1 MRIFFHAKTT
11 GFFPEVI
18 HGARTVTVP
27 DPDWERPSIQF
38 PDPDW
43 VPSEEF
49 SDESTPLFST
59 PDLAAEPPLIEQQ
72 NPACSLPP
80 AAELVEVS
88 ESLYTDLLSA
98 QSGGQQMITADKDG
112 RPVLKPNPGPSVED
126 LQRQERLVRDRAL
139 LSTDP
144 LVARHRDELETG
156 RSTTITVSQYQQ
168 LQGYRQDLRDWPES
182 KGFPSIENRPVV
194 PEWLIPIL
202 EE

>member
-1 MRIFFHAKTT
+1 
-11 GFFPEVI
+11 
-18 HGARTVTVP
+18 
-27 DPDWERPSIQF
+27 
-38 PDPDW
+38 
-43 VPSEEF
+43 
-49 SDESTPLFST
+49 
-59 PDLAAEPPLIEQQ
+59 
-72 NPACSLPP
+72 
-80 AAELVEVS
+80 
-88 ESLYTDLLSA
+88 
-98 QSGGQQMITADKDG
+98 MITADKDG